1 MSLYR
6 PWFPSLST
14 GETRPPLPDSELLHL
29 IIMYEISYTRH
40 VSWFLEN
47 PELNWSA
54 PRNLL
59 DFIAKA
65 RSDGKAL
72 VYIGFGSITVPNPKL
87 VTERLVR
94 AVQKSMLVGLSCLV
108 TVSNACCQVV
118 SAQLFRRVG
127 QRACPN
133 PTARMTLFCRR
144 SASW

>member
-14 GETRPPLPDSELLHL
+14 GEMLPPLADSELLHP
-29 IIMYEISYTRH
+29 IIIYEFSYTRH
-40 VSWFLEN
+40 VSWFLDN

-65 RSDGKAL
+65 RSDGKPL

-94 AVQKSMLVGLSCLV
+94 AVQKSMLVGLSCPV
-108 TVSNACCQVV
+108 TVPNDCSQVV
-118 SAQLFRRVG
+118 SAQLSRRG
-127 QRACPN
+127 GRRACPN